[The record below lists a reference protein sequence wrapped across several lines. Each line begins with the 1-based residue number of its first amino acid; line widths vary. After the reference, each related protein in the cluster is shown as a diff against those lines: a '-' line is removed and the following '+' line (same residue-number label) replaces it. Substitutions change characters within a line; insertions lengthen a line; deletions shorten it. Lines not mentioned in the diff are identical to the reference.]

1 MLKVAPQLL
10 LARLL
15 RLRRQLLAALLK
27 TLARLLVRLLQPWY
41 CRRLAVLPKLVLL
54 QLLHA
59 GWQVA

>member
-27 TLARLLVRLLQPWY
+27 TLARLLVRLLQLWY